1 MEKKIVRLPMQ
12 FKDKVVEYYK
22 LFGYELTGESNL
34 LFNRLKLEFSREDSN
49 EKVKNVEYKYAL
61 RPFLTFLPLAL
72 ALFLIVLLT
81 TLFLIFVMSN
91 NGDRLTYFLCFM
103 VPAFAILPLVA
114 IYTYLRYSFDSKN
127 ISILSDLNIIKKELG
142 GQ

>member
-1 MEKKIVRLPMQ
+1 MEKKNVRLPMQ

-34 LFNRLKLEFSREDSN
+34 LFNRLKLEFSREESN

-91 NGDRLTYFLCFM
+91 RGDRLTYFLCFM
-103 VPAFAILPLVA
+103 LPAFAILPLVA